1 MIPIY
6 ICDDNLQILNYIRQE
21 IQKLILINEYDM
33 EIAKS
38 TDSPEKLLEAR
49 ISRDLRSIYFLDIDL
64 KSDTYNGFTLAKE
77 IRKIDARG
85 FIVFVTTHSE
95 LMPET
100 FKYRVEAMNYI
111 VKDSDEELREQ
122 IAKTLKDINS
132 LRESVKKDSENY
144 YTIKVANSIYHIP
157 MEEILFF
164 ETSAPHRVTLHC
176 ESRNIEFRSSLSK
189 IEKELPEGYI
199 RAHQSFIVNREA
211 IFEVNKIQSILILK
225 DGSEIP
231 ISRRGKRVLL

>member
-6 ICDDNLQILNYIRQE
+6 ICDDNLQILNYLKQE
-21 IQKLILINEYDM
+21 IEKLILINEYDM

-38 TDSPEKLLEAR
+38 TDSSEKLLEAR

-111 VKDSDEELREQ
+111 VKDSEEELKEQ

-199 RAHQSFIVNREA
+199 RTHQSFIVNREA
-211 IFEVNKIQSILILK
+211 IIEVNKIQSILILK